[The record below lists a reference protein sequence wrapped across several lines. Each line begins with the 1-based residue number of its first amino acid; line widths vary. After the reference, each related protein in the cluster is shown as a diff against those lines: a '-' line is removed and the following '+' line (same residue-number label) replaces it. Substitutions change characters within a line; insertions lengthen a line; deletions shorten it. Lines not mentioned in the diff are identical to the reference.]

1 MDYIQE
7 ELRRQREALARLLL
21 GGTASGE
28 EAEDRRKRDAEGL
41 PAVSAEREAVELDRV
56 FPAAGGISP
65 EEASLWGI
73 GRFLE
78 VFGPGMGRRFD
89 RGGGDGPLPL
99 PAEAGEAASA
109 VYQRWAAAED
119 VSDVYRRLAAEV
131 GPAAAL
137 AAGGDDAVEVL
148 ERNGRFLYRE
158 SGGLRRQRIAEE
170 AAGLDSSR
178 QADPGGGTAME
189 VLERNGRSLYRESGG
204 LRRRV
209 AEEAAGLDPSRQ
221 ADPGGGGPGTAGAVF
236 SPEGGETVFRN
247 VIEAVYPV
255 GGTGGSV
262 KDLSRAFERD
272 ARRYDGAFE
281 MF

>member
-41 PAVSAEREAVELDRV
+41 PAASAEREALELDRV

-65 EEASLWGI
+65 EEASLWGL

-78 VFGPGMGRRFD
+78 VFGPGVGRRFV

-109 VYQRWAAAED
+109 VYQRWAAED
-119 VSDVYRRLAAEV
+119 ASDVYRRLAAEV
-131 GPAAAL
+131 GSAAAL
-137 AAGGDDAVEVL
+137 AVGGDDAVEVL
-148 ERNGRFLYRE
+148 ERNGRFLHRE
-158 SGGLRRQRIAEE
+158 SGGLRRRIAEE
-170 AAGLDSSR
+170 AGPDSSR
-178 QADPGGGTAME
+178 QTDPGGGTAME

-204 LRRRV
+204 LWRQRI

-236 SPEGGETVFRN
+236 SPEDGETVFRN
-247 VIEAVYPV
+247 VIEAVYPA
-255 GGTGGSV
+255 GGTGVSA